1 MMYILKSSSF
11 SREIERN
18 PQKSLK
24 VIKDEIKVLVKQLAI
39 WLRAWLQNL

>member
-11 SREIERN
+11 SREMKCN
-18 PQKSLK
+18 PQISLK

-39 WLRAWLQNL
+39 WLRAWLQYL